1 MLWNT
6 KSTMSLRKA
15 FVRLAQQKGAN
26 RCELCRRFGITPQ
39 TAYKWL
45 ARYKVLKHRLPRA
58 RLRRDHL

>member
-1 MLWNT
+1 
-6 KSTMSLRKA
+6 MSLRKA